1 MTQRAASCTVDVNCF
16 VYTFINRPNT
26 DFIDYI
32 KFKDDEPKS
41 VEAGKEPVTGKI
53 GTTDKNGK
61 RPIQCSTGPLSC
73 TKIQNE
79 DKSYDIRLYYVF
91 DNKLREAKLAKVG
104 PGSDL
109 NFGWVATERPT
120 DDKLNITSGLSTPQ
134 RAIDQTSY
142 LSSGMTV
149 PSKEKKE
156 PAAPYV
162 IFQASGQPEFINYAR
177 ASGPAGKQSWDVGSL
192 AVKLLP
198 AQSS

>member
-32 KFKDDEPKS
+32 KFKDDAPKD
-41 VEAGKEPVTGKI
+41 EGADKAVTGKI

-91 DNKLREAKLAKVG
+91 DSKIREAKLAKVG
-104 PGSDL
+104 KNSDL
-109 NFGWVATERPT
+109 DFGWVALERVT
-120 DDKLNITSGLSTPQ
+120 DDRLNIMSGLSSAQ
-134 RAIDQTSY
+134 RAVDQTSY
-142 LSSGMTV
+142 LTSGMTV
-149 PSKEKKE
+149 PPREKKE
-156 PAAPYV
+156 PAAPYA
-162 IFQASGQPEFINYAR
+162 IFQASGQPDFINYAR

-192 AVKLLP
+192 PVKLLP